1 MPTVV
6 PSGSSSS
13 AMVAFQATPPQTTYD
28 SAVVQLPPE
37 DMEMEDFGPFF
48 HPPF

>member
-6 PSGSSSS
+6 PSSSS

-28 SAVVQLPPE
+28 SVVQLPPE